1 MKRRSGHLPQLN
13 PLELEAALA
22 RLQQTNLSP
31 AGKALIASQLRAAA
45 NPNAEAP
52 EVVIKSLA
60 KERRADV
67 ETTQLNLGGM
77 TARITSRGGAALL
90 ALSDAEWDALV
101 NEANDDQ

>member
-22 RLQQTNLSP
+22 RLAQTNLSA

-60 KERRADV
+60 KARKEDIQQ
-67 ETTQLNLGGM
+67 TQTDLGGM
-77 TARITSRGGAALL
+77 TALITARGGAALL

-101 NEANDDQ
+101 NEANTE